1 MHLMQPDLYGGKYMA
16 KLVMEYLEETA
27 KKYPDKAAYVDKDR
41 TITFSETRQEAL
53 HVAGALVRRRL
64 FKKPVAVY
72 MDKRVEC
79 IPAMLGIAYSGNF
92 YTVLDTQMPDTR
104 IRHILNVLDPA
115 VILTD
120 RSHESAVLSIKGGA
134 EILVYED
141 AQESACEEE
150 EILDVMNKI
159 LPTDVLYVLFTSGS
173 TGTAKGVVTPHR
185 AVVDYVDAATD
196 AFHFTNRDVMG
207 NEAPL
212 YFVMSLLD
220 VYSTLRNGSTTCIIP
235 RLYFS
240 FPALLMRFLE
250 EKKVTV
256 LYWVPS
262 ELVVL
267 ANLKALK
274 LSDLSTVRMVMFG
287 GEIMPIKQLN
297 MWREALPQAD
307 FINQY
312 GPTETTDGG
321 SYYFIDREFPEN
333 ARLPIGKPF
342 RNYDFMILDE
352 NNRRITDSAG
362 GSGELCVRSNS
373 LTYGYYRNQ
382 EMTDRVFTQNP
393 LNSCYE
399 EKIYHTGD
407 LVQYNDQGEI
417 IFVGRKDFQIKYMGQ
432 RIELGDI
439 EANVSAIK
447 GVEENCCVYNEAK
460 KRIVLFY
467 TGKAEESFVNEELA
481 KMLPAYMIPGR
492 RVHLDSMPHNLN
504 GKIDRA
510 KLKSNAADL

>member
-1 MHLMQPDLYGGKYMA
+1 MA
-16 KLVMEYLEETA
+16 KLVMEYLEETV
-27 KKYPDKAAYVDKDR
+27 KKYPDKAAYIDKDR
-41 TITFSETRQEAL
+41 TLTFSETRQEAL
-53 HVAGALVRRRL
+53 HIAGSLVRRQL
-64 FKKPVAVY
+64 FKMPVAVY
-72 MDKRVEC
+72 LEKSVEC

-92 YTVLDTQMPDTR
+92 YTILDTQMPETR
-104 IRHILNVLDPA
+104 IRHILSVLEPA

-120 RSHESAVLSIKGGA
+120 RTHKDAVDAISGDASVLI
-134 EILVYED
+134 YED
-141 AQESACEEE
+141 AQESAFNEE
-150 EILDVMNKI
+150 EILSVMNRI

-196 AFHFTNRDVMG
+196 VFHFTDKDVMG

-240 FPALLMRFLE
+240 FPALLMRFLAE
-250 EKKVTV
+250 QKVTV

-274 LSDLSTVRMVMFG
+274 LSDLSSVRMVMFG

-297 MWREALPQAD
+297 MWREALPQAV

-321 SYYFIDREFPEN
+321 SYFFIDREFPEN
-333 ARLPIGKPF
+333 AKLPIGKPF
-342 RNYDFMILDE
+342 RNYDFMVLDE
-352 NNRRITDSAG
+352 NGRRVTRSEDGA
-362 GSGELCVRSNS
+362 GELCVRSNS
-373 LTYGYYRNQ
+373 LTYGYYRNP
-382 EMTDRVFTQNP
+382 ELTDRVFTQNP

-407 LVQYNDQGEI
+407 LVQYNERGEL
-417 IFVGRKDFQIKYMGQ
+417 IFIGRKDFQIKYMGQ

-439 EANVSAIK
+439 EANVSAVK
-447 GVEENCCVYNEAK
+447 GVEENCCVYNEVR

-467 TGKAEESFVNEELA
+467 TGQAEESFLSEELK

-492 RVHLDSMPHNLN
+492 RVRLDSMPHNLN

-510 KLKSNAADL
+510 ELKKRAADL

>member
-1 MHLMQPDLYGGKYMA
+1 MA
-16 KLVMEYLEETA
+16 KLVMEYLEETV

-41 TITFSETRQEAL
+41 TLTFSETRQEAF
-53 HVAGALVRRRL
+53 HIAGELVRRQL

-72 MDKRVEC
+72 LDKSVEC
-79 IPAMLGIAYSGNF
+79 IPAMLGAAYSGNF
-92 YTVLDTQMPDTR
+92 YTILDTQMPETR
-104 IRHILNVLDPA
+104 IRHILGVLEPA
-115 VILTD
+115 IILTD
-120 RSHESAVLSIKGGA
+120 RAHKDAVLSFNGGVSV
-134 EILVYED
+134 LVYED
-141 AQESACEEE
+141 MQEADYEEE
-150 EILDVMNKI
+150 EILAVMNKI

-196 AFHFTNRDVMG
+196 AFHFTDKDVMG

-220 VYSTLRNGSTTCIIP
+220 VYSTLRNGSTTCMIP

-274 LSDLSTVRMVMFG
+274 LSDLSKIRMVMFG

-297 MWREALPQAD
+297 MWREALPQAT

-321 SYYFIDREFPEN
+321 SYFFIDREFPEN
-333 ARLPIGKPF
+333 ARLPIGHPF
-342 RNYDFMILDE
+342 RNYDFIVLDE
-352 NNRRITDSAG
+352 NNRRITDGEG
-362 GSGELCVRSNS
+362 GTGELCVRSNS

-382 EMTDRVFTQNP
+382 ELTDRVFTQNP

-407 LVQYNDQGEI
+407 LVQYNDRGEL
-417 IFVGRKDFQIKYMGQ
+417 IFVGRKDFQIKHMGQ

-447 GVEENCCVYNEAK
+447 GVEENCCVYNEVK
-460 KRIVLFY
+460 KRIILFY
-467 TGKAEESFVNEELA
+467 TGKAEEAFVNEELN
-481 KMLPAYMIPGR
+481 KRLPAYMIPGR

-510 KLKSNAADL
+510 ELKKRGAEL